1 MKRNKSQTVWLPP
14 ARVLTMI
21 VMLAVVMGALFSA
34 MLGAWIPGM
43 AVGLAFAAA
52 FYLLV
57 IVNARRATRRLKR
70 HKKSRG

>member
-1 MKRNKSQTVWLPP
+1 
-14 ARVLTMI
+14 MI
-21 VMLAVVMGALFSA
+21 VMLAVIMGALFSA

-57 IVNARRATRRLKR
+57 IVNARRATRSLKR